1 MLKVSVIIPVYN
13 AEAYLEKCIRS
24 ILMQTLS
31 EIEIICIDDGSTDGS
46 GIILKQFAME
56 DNRIHLIEQQN
67 QGVSI
72 ARNRGIE
79 KAQGEYISFVD
90 ADDWA
95 EPDFLELLYKNAKK
109 ADVLISI
116 CDYVVE
122 DKANLVNDVGVRKG
136 KKLSQKKA
144 LEYALRQD
152 KYQGFLCNKLFH
164 NSLFRE
170 KQIRLDESLLILEDL
185 VCVCQGILCV
195 SKVYYQPAKKYHYNQ
210 CAGSTFQVTE
220 KSESMYLASQK
231 LIQMFADSPYRFVK
245 DLTKSWHCYSAGV
258 LYLYYG
264 KQKNEHRAEF
274 YYQEQ
279 KRYLKEYLWVYK
291 MQPQKFVRGFLI
303 TFFPRLAIQVKKRVE
318 KNEYVRN
325 ISK

>member
-1 MLKVSVIIPVYN
+1 
-13 AEAYLEKCIRS
+13 
-24 ILMQTLS
+24 MQ
-31 EIEIICIDDGSTDGS
+31 
-46 GIILKQFAME
+46 

-95 EPDFLELLYKNAKK
+95 EPDFLELLYQNAKK

-122 DKANLVNDVGVRKG
+122 DKANLVNDVGIRKG

-152 KYQGFLCNKLFH
+152 KYQGFLWNKLFH
-164 NSLFRE
+164 NSLFKE

-185 VCVCQGILCV
+185 VCVCQCILCV

-231 LIQMFADSPYRFVK
+231 LIQMFADSPYQFVK

-264 KQKNEHRAEF
+264 KQKNERRAKF

-279 KRYLKEYLWVYK
+279 RRYLKEYLWVYK
-291 MQPQKFVRGFLI
+291 GCPRNLIRGI
-303 TFFPRLAIQVKKRVE
+303 AIAYVPKLAIQLKQQIVKG
-318 KNEYVRN
+318 
-325 ISK
+325 